1 MNRVFRNVSSMV
13 LMLICSTMAFAQQAE
28 LVNLSVEPITIE
40 TGETKTISINMTN
53 PSVDVASFILGV
65 ELPAGLT
72 FVQDKLWND
81 DDEEWNYFYASL
93 TDRKLSKFVLSENYD
108 TDKNTL
114 KMVINGMGQVFKG
127 TEGAIVSFTI
137 AATETATS
145 GQMKIYDQSW
155 SNADASLGGER
166 PDINVDITVTLSTK
180 MVPTIVNNDDANV
193 YTLDGRKISDVSKSR
208 GIYIV
213 NGKKM
218 REKAERR
225 ITNGW
230 AQICAQRKREG

>member
-1 MNRVFRNVSSMV
+1 MV

-40 TGETKTISINMTN
+40 RGETKTISINMTN

-108 TDKNTL
+108 ADKNTL

-218 REKAERR
+218 IIK
-225 ITNGW
+225 
-230 AQICAQRKREG
+230 

>member
-1 MNRVFRNVSSMV
+1 MV

-72 FVQDKLWND
+72 FVLDKLWND

-108 TDKNTL
+108 ADKNTL

-218 REKAERR
+218 IIK
-225 ITNGW
+225 
-230 AQICAQRKREG
+230 

>member
-1 MNRVFRNVSSMV
+1 MV

-108 TDKNTL
+108 ADKNTL

-155 SNADASLGGER
+155 SNGDASLGGER

-218 REKAERR
+218 IIK
-225 ITNGW
+225 
-230 AQICAQRKREG
+230 

>member
-1 MNRVFRNVSSMV
+1 MV

-108 TDKNTL
+108 ADKNTL

-213 NGKKM
+213 NGKKIL
-218 REKAERR
+218 K
-225 ITNGW
+225 
-230 AQICAQRKREG
+230 

>member
-1 MNRVFRNVSSMV
+1 M
-13 LMLICSTMAFAQQAE
+13 
-28 LVNLSVEPITIE
+28 
-40 TGETKTISINMTN
+40 
-53 PSVDVASFILGV
+53 
-65 ELPAGLT
+65 
-72 FVQDKLWND
+72 
-81 DDEEWNYFYASL
+81 
-93 TDRKLSKFVLSENYD
+93 LSENYD
-108 TDKNTL
+108 ADKNTL

-218 REKAERR
+218 IIK
-225 ITNGW
+225 
-230 AQICAQRKREG
+230 

>member
-1 MNRVFRNVSSMV
+1 MV

-28 LVNLSVEPITIE
+28 LVNLCVEPITIE

-108 TDKNTL
+108 ADKNTL

-218 REKAERR
+218 IIK
-225 ITNGW
+225 
-230 AQICAQRKREG
+230 

>member
-1 MNRVFRNVSSMV
+1 
-13 LMLICSTMAFAQQAE
+13 MLICSTMAFAQQAE

-193 YTLDGRKISDVSKSR
+193 YTLDGRKISDVRKSR

-218 REKAERR
+218 IIK
-225 ITNGW
+225 
-230 AQICAQRKREG
+230 

>member
-1 MNRVFRNVSSMV
+1 MV

-93 TDRKLSKFVLSENYD
+93 TNRKLSKFVLSENYD
-108 TDKNTL
+108 AEKNTL

-218 REKAERR
+218 IIK
-225 ITNGW
+225 
-230 AQICAQRKREG
+230 

>member
-1 MNRVFRNVSSMV
+1 MV

-40 TGETKTISINMTN
+40 RGETKTISINMTN

-93 TDRKLSKFVLSENYD
+93 TDRKRSKFVLSERYD
-108 TDKNTL
+108 ADKNTL

-218 REKAERR
+218 IIK
-225 ITNGW
+225 
-230 AQICAQRKREG
+230 

>member
-1 MNRVFRNVSSMV
+1 MV

-93 TDRKLSKFVLSENYD
+93 TNRKLSKFVLSENYD

-166 PDINVDITVTLSTK
+166 PDINVDITVTFST
-180 MVPTIVNNDDANV
+180 
-193 YTLDGRKISDVSKSR
+193 
-208 GIYIV
+208 
-213 NGKKM
+213 
-218 REKAERR
+218 
-225 ITNGW
+225 
-230 AQICAQRKREG
+230 

>member
-1 MNRVFRNVSSMV
+1 MV
-13 LMLICSTMAFAQQAE
+13 LMLICSTMAFSQQAE

-108 TDKNTL
+108 TD
-114 KMVINGMGQVFKG
+114 
-127 TEGAIVSFTI
+127 
-137 AATETATS
+137 
-145 GQMKIYDQSW
+145 
-155 SNADASLGGER
+155 
-166 PDINVDITVTLSTK
+166 
-180 MVPTIVNNDDANV
+180 
-193 YTLDGRKISDVSKSR
+193 
-208 GIYIV
+208 
-213 NGKKM
+213 
-218 REKAERR
+218 
-225 ITNGW
+225 
-230 AQICAQRKREG
+230 

>member
-1 MNRVFRNVSSMV
+1 MV

-81 DDEEWNYFYASL
+81 DEEEWNYFYASL

-108 TDKNTL
+108 ADKNTL

-218 REKAERR
+218 IIK
-225 ITNGW
+225 
-230 AQICAQRKREG
+230 

>member
-1 MNRVFRNVSSMV
+1 MV

-40 TGETKTISINMTN
+40 RGETKTISINMTN

-93 TDRKLSKFVLSENYD
+93 TDRKLSKFVLSEKYD
-108 TDKNTL
+108 ADKNTL

-218 REKAERR
+218 IIK
-225 ITNGW
+225 
-230 AQICAQRKREG
+230 

>member
-1 MNRVFRNVSSMV
+1 MV

-72 FVQDKLWND
+72 FVQDKLRND

-108 TDKNTL
+108 ADKNTL

-218 REKAERR
+218 IIK
-225 ITNGW
+225 
-230 AQICAQRKREG
+230 

>member
-1 MNRVFRNVSSMV
+1 MNRVLRNVSSMV
-13 LMLICSTMAFAQQAE
+13 LMLICSTMVFAQQAE

-218 REKAERR
+218 IIK
-225 ITNGW
+225 
-230 AQICAQRKREG
+230 

>member
-1 MNRVFRNVSSMV
+1 MNRVLRNVSSMV

-81 DDEEWNYFYASL
+81 DEEEWNYFYASL

-108 TDKNTL
+108 ADKNTL

-218 REKAERR
+218 IIK
-225 ITNGW
+225 
-230 AQICAQRKREG
+230 

>member
-1 MNRVFRNVSSMV
+1 MV

-213 NGKKM
+213 NGKKID
-218 REKAERR
+218 
-225 ITNGW
+225 ITP
-230 AQICAQRKREG
+230 

>member
-1 MNRVFRNVSSMV
+1 MNRVLRNVSSMV

-145 GQMKIYDQSW
+145 GQIKIYDQSW

-218 REKAERR
+218 IIK
-225 ITNGW
+225 
-230 AQICAQRKREG
+230 

>member
-1 MNRVFRNVSSMV
+1 MV

-127 TEGAIVSFTI
+127 TEGAIISFTI

-218 REKAERR
+218 IIK
-225 ITNGW
+225 
-230 AQICAQRKREG
+230 

>member
-1 MNRVFRNVSSMV
+1 MNRVLRNVSSMV

-193 YTLDGRKISDVSKSR
+193 YTLDGRKISDVRKSR

-218 REKAERR
+218 IIK
-225 ITNGW
+225 
-230 AQICAQRKREG
+230 

>member
-1 MNRVFRNVSSMV
+1 MV

-72 FVQDKLWND
+72 FVQNKLWND

-127 TEGAIVSFTI
+127 TEGAIVSFII

-218 REKAERR
+218 IIK
-225 ITNGW
+225 
-230 AQICAQRKREG
+230 

>member
-1 MNRVFRNVSSMV
+1 MV

-93 TDRKLSKFVLSENYD
+93 TDRKLSKFVLSENHD
-108 TDKNTL
+108 ADKNTL

-218 REKAERR
+218 IIK
-225 ITNGW
+225 
-230 AQICAQRKREG
+230 

>member
-1 MNRVFRNVSSMV
+1 MNRVLRNVSSMV

-72 FVQDKLWND
+72 FVLDKLWND

-218 REKAERR
+218 IIK
-225 ITNGW
+225 
-230 AQICAQRKREG
+230 

>member
-1 MNRVFRNVSSMV
+1 
-13 LMLICSTMAFAQQAE
+13 MLICSTMAFAQQAE

-108 TDKNTL
+108 AEKNTL

-218 REKAERR
+218 IIK
-225 ITNGW
+225 
-230 AQICAQRKREG
+230 

>member
-1 MNRVFRNVSSMV
+1 MV

-28 LVNLSVEPITIE
+28 LVNLSVEPINIE

-108 TDKNTL
+108 ADKNTL

-218 REKAERR
+218 IIK
-225 ITNGW
+225 
-230 AQICAQRKREG
+230 

>member
-1 MNRVFRNVSSMV
+1 MV

-72 FVQDKLWND
+72 FVQNKLWND

-93 TDRKLSKFVLSENYD
+93 TDRKRSKFVLSERHD
-108 TDKNTL
+108 AEKNTL

-127 TEGAIVSFTI
+127 TEGAIVSFII

-166 PDINVDITVTLSTK
+166 PDINVDITVTSSTK

-218 REKAERR
+218 IIK
-225 ITNGW
+225 
-230 AQICAQRKREG
+230 

>member
-1 MNRVFRNVSSMV
+1 MV

-93 TDRKLSKFVLSENYD
+93 TNRKLSKFVLSENYD

-145 GQMKIYDQSW
+145 GQMKIYDQSL

-218 REKAERR
+218 IIK
-225 ITNGW
+225 
-230 AQICAQRKREG
+230 

>member
-1 MNRVFRNVSSMV
+1 MV

-40 TGETKTISINMTN
+40 KGETKTISINMTN

-218 REKAERR
+218 IIK
-225 ITNGW
+225 
-230 AQICAQRKREG
+230 

>member
-1 MNRVFRNVSSMV
+1 MV

-114 KMVINGMGQVFKG
+114 KMVINGLGQVFKG

-218 REKAERR
+218 IIK
-225 ITNGW
+225 
-230 AQICAQRKREG
+230 

>member
-1 MNRVFRNVSSMV
+1 MV

-218 REKAERR
+218 IIKQSF
-225 ITNGW
+225 NFLLLYL
-230 AQICAQRKREG
+230 

>member
-1 MNRVFRNVSSMV
+1 MNRVLRNVSAMV

-72 FVQDKLWND
+72 FVQNKLWND

-93 TDRKLSKFVLSENYD
+93 TDRKRSKFVLSERYD
-108 TDKNTL
+108 AEKNTL

-127 TEGAIVSFTI
+127 TEGAIVSFII

-166 PDINVDITVTLSTK
+166 PDINVDITVTSSTK

-218 REKAERR
+218 IIK
-225 ITNGW
+225 
-230 AQICAQRKREG
+230 

>member
-1 MNRVFRNVSSMV
+1 
-13 LMLICSTMAFAQQAE
+13 MLICSTMAFAQQAE

-108 TDKNTL
+108 AEKNTL

-166 PDINVDITVTLSTK
+166 PDINVDITVTSSTK

-218 REKAERR
+218 IIK
-225 ITNGW
+225 
-230 AQICAQRKREG
+230 

>member
-1 MNRVFRNVSSMV
+1 MNRVLRNVSAMV

-28 LVNLSVEPITIE
+28 LVNLSVEPINIE

-166 PDINVDITVTLSTK
+166 PDINVDITVTSSTK

-218 REKAERR
+218 IIK
-225 ITNGW
+225 
-230 AQICAQRKREG
+230 

>member
-1 MNRVFRNVSSMV
+1 MV

-180 MVPTIVNNDDANV
+180 MVPTIVNNDDADV

-208 GIYIV
+208 CIYIV

-218 REKAERR
+218 IIK
-225 ITNGW
+225 
-230 AQICAQRKREG
+230 

>member
-1 MNRVFRNVSSMV
+1 MV

-72 FVQDKLWND
+72 FVQDQLWND

-218 REKAERR
+218 IIK
-225 ITNGW
+225 
-230 AQICAQRKREG
+230 

>member
-1 MNRVFRNVSSMV
+1 MNRVLRNVSAMV

-28 LVNLSVEPITIE
+28 LVNLCVEPITIE

-108 TDKNTL
+108 AEKNTL

-166 PDINVDITVTLSTK
+166 PDINVDITVTSSTK

-218 REKAERR
+218 IIK
-225 ITNGW
+225 
-230 AQICAQRKREG
+230 

>member
-1 MNRVFRNVSSMV
+1 MNRVLRNVSSMV

-81 DDEEWNYFYASL
+81 DEEEWNYFYASL

-218 REKAERR
+218 IIK
-225 ITNGW
+225 
-230 AQICAQRKREG
+230 

>member
-1 MNRVFRNVSSMV
+1 MV

-40 TGETKTISINMTN
+40 TGETKTISINMKN

-218 REKAERR
+218 IIK
-225 ITNGW
+225 
-230 AQICAQRKREG
+230 

>member
-1 MNRVFRNVSSMV
+1 MV

-93 TDRKLSKFVLSENYD
+93 TDRKLSKFAE
-108 TDKNTL
+108 
-114 KMVINGMGQVFKG
+114 
-127 TEGAIVSFTI
+127 EC
-137 AATETATS
+137 
-145 GQMKIYDQSW
+145 
-155 SNADASLGGER
+155 DA
-166 PDINVDITVTLSTK
+166 V
-180 MVPTIVNNDDANV
+180 A
-193 YTLDGRKISDVSKSR
+193 
-208 GIYIV
+208 
-213 NGKKM
+213 
-218 REKAERR
+218 
-225 ITNGW
+225 
-230 AQICAQRKREG
+230 

>member
-1 MNRVFRNVSSMV
+1 MV

-180 MVPTIVNNDDANV
+180 MVPTIVNNDDVNV

-218 REKAERR
+218 IIK
-225 ITNGW
+225 
-230 AQICAQRKREG
+230 